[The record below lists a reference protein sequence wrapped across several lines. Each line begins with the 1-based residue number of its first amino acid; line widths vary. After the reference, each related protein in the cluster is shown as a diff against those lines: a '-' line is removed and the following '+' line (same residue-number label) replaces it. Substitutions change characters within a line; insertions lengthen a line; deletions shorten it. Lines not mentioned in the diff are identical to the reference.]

1 MTYFQDV
8 LPEHCTSQS
17 LVKMLHRQVPLT
29 PSSGLTRF
37 CDIAGIVHRDVKPDN
52 ILITASGNIKIIDF
66 GAAADLCTGAA

>member
-1 MTYFQDV
+1 M
-8 LPEHCTSQS
+8 PEHCTSQS
-17 LVKMLHRQVPLT
+17 LVKMLHQHVPLK
-29 PSSGLTRF
+29 PGNGLTRF